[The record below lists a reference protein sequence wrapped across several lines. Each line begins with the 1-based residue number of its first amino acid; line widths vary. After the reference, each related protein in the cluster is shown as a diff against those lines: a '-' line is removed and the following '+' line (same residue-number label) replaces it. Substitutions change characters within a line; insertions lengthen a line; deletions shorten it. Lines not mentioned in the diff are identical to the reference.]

1 MRATPLRYFCEPHSR
16 YMKIAG
22 SRVSL
27 PFPLHW
33 LRGFV
38 DTALIFSAEARSLT
52 VSLRRIGPLT
62 LDIWTTA
69 PF

>member
-1 MRATPLRYFCEPHSR
+1 MRATPLRYFCEPLSR

-33 LRGFV
+33 LRGIV
-38 DTALIFSAEARSLT
+38 DTAFILLCRGAFADCE
-52 VSLRRIGPLT
+52 P
-62 LDIWTTA
+62 
-69 PF
+69 